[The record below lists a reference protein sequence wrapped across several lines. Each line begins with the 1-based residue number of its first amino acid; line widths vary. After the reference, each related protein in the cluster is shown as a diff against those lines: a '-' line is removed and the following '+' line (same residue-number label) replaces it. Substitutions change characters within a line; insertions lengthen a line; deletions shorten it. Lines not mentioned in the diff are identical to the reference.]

1 MRKKQYIIL
10 VIILAVIVAAL
21 FAVRAAKSHKEKE
34 EEKQKEAET
43 VYAAQFDAD
52 EVTAF
57 SYQYDGS
64 ALEFAKTDDTWTCE
78 SDETVDVDED
88 KIQSLLES
96 ISSITAN
103 STIEN
108 ASDLSEY
115 GLDEPTQEVVLVF
128 ADGSAKTMK
137 FGMENQVVGG
147 YYLQVSDDTNVY
159 LVDSSYMTSTL
170 NKSLED
176 LTAEAEEETSDEGT
190 AGVESTETSDAE
202 TAGTE
207 NTDASDAGT
216 ADTAE

>member
-1 MRKKQYIIL
+1 MRKKQYLIL

-43 VYAAQFDAD
+43 VYAVQFDAD

-57 SYQYDGS
+57 SYQYEGNT
-64 ALEFAKTDDTWTCE
+64 LEFLKTDDTWTCKA
-78 SDETVDVDED
+78 DGAIDLDED

-108 ASDLSEY
+108 ASDMSGY
-115 GLDEPTQEVVLVF
+115 GLDEPTQEVALVF
-128 ADGSAKTMK
+128 ADGSASTMK
-137 FGMENQVVGG
+137 FGMENQVLGG
-147 YYLQVSDDTNVY
+147 YYLQVGDDTNVY
-159 LVDSSYMTSTL
+159 LVDSTYMTSTL

-176 LTAEAEEETSDEGT
+176 LTAEASDG
-190 AGVESTETSDAE
+190 
-202 TAGTE
+202 
-207 NTDASDAGT
+207 GT
-216 ADTAE
+216 ADTDSSDAANADITE